1 MSNLNQLNC
10 KIDSDIKVLDALNKT
25 FKWIPSSENIR
36 PIQELIEKKESDYT
50 FFDNF
55 YSSVTDQI
63 LIRYF
68 KFPSRINRKS
78 NKMEIK
84 ISLENIRDKIFL
96 ENEYPYNLPDG
107 TNHYVMW
114 YTYND
119 ISDIEITSD
128 ILDSLKNIL
137 KHNNFEF
144 VWYENP
150 KMSVPEVYHVQVF
163 WHLI

>member
-10 KIDSDIKVLDALNKT
+10 KIDSDIKTLDELNKT
-25 FKWIPSSENIR
+25 FNWIPSSKNIR
-36 PIQELIEKKESDYT
+36 PIKELIEKRISDYM

-55 YSSVTDQI
+55 YSSITDQI

-78 NKMEIK
+78 NKMEYNIT
-84 ISLENIRDKIFL
+84 LENVREKIFL
-96 ENEYPYNLPDG
+96 ENEYPYNVPKS

-114 YTYND
+114 YTYNN
-119 ISDIEITSD
+119 ISDIEITHD
-128 ILDSLKNIL
+128 ILYSLKHSL
-137 KHNNFEF
+137 KHDNFEF

-150 KMSVPEVYHVQVF
+150 KMSVPEIYHIQVF

>member
-1 MSNLNQLNC
+1 
-10 KIDSDIKVLDALNKT
+10 
-25 FKWIPSSENIR
+25 
-36 PIQELIEKKESDYT
+36 
-50 FFDNF
+50 
-55 YSSVTDQI
+55 
-63 LIRYF
+63 
-68 KFPSRINRKS
+68 
-78 NKMEIK
+78 
-84 ISLENIRDKIFL
+84 
-96 ENEYPYNLPDG
+96 
-107 TNHYVMW
+107 MW

-137 KHNNFEF
+137 KHDNFEF

>member
-1 MSNLNQLNC
+1 MSQLNC
-10 KIDSDIKVLDALNKT
+10 KIDSDIQVLDELNKT

-36 PIQELIEKKESDYT
+36 PIQEVIEKKESDYS

-55 YSSVTDQI
+55 YSSITDQI

-68 KFPSRINRKS
+68 KFPSRINRKN
-78 NKMEIK
+78 NKMESK
-84 ISLENIRDKIFL
+84 ISLQSVREKFFL
-96 ENEYPYNLPDG
+96 ENEYPYNLPEG

-114 YTYND
+114 YTYDN

-137 KHNNFEF
+137 KHDNFEF